1 LKKKIFINYTLT
13 FIIFFSFVYGIF
25 FLENSSGGAQNDSI
39 HVLNN
44 FDLFKTY
51 KLTNFP
57 WEKYDSSSLP
67 IYYFF
72 LDIFFETKKNLP
84 NLNIFLS
91 LVTLFFFFKI
101 IKKKLY
107 KKLDQSYVLLF
118 SIIIFLSPY
127 LRSSTF
133 WGLEEVI
140 GNCFFTI
147 SLYFLLLNDIKKKLK
162 YAIISI
168 FFACLAFYSRQSYI
182 FLVIFVFLDLISIKN
197 KISKNN
203 FIVCFLFFILL
214 IPSLY
219 FFYHWKSI
227 FPPIAENSRTFSI
240 NLSSIPFILSM
251 LSIYLIPFLIL
262 KTSNL
267 GEIKIF
273 FLKNFIN
280 LIILTIFF
288 VLILELSSFS
298 YLGGGAIK
306 KFLLLFIKN
315 GIIFNVLISF
325 IGSLTAIFIFR
336 YFDKKLKYFTFFLIL
351 TFVNIDIVFNEYFD
365 PIYFIFLVA
374 NFNFKKIDKTIIEK
388 FIYSIVTYFSL
399 FLIGAKS
406 YYL

>member
-1 LKKKIFINYTLT
+1 MKKKIFINYTLT
-13 FIIFFSFVYGIF
+13 LIIFFSFVYGIF

-39 HVLNN
+39 HVLKN

-57 WEKYDSSSLP
+57 WEKYNSTSLP

-72 LDIFFETKKNLP
+72 LDFFFETKKNLS
-84 NLNIFLS
+84 NLNIFFS

-101 IKKKLY
+101 IKKKLS
-107 KKLDQSYVLLF
+107 KKLDQSYILLF
-118 SIIIFLSPY
+118 SLIIFLSPY

-147 SLYFLLLNDIKKKLK
+147 SLYFLFLNDIKNKSK

-182 FLVIFVFLDLISIKN
+182 FLIIYVFFNLISIKD
-197 KISKNN
+197 KISKKN

-219 FFYHWKSI
+219 FFYHWKSM
-227 FPPIAENSRTFSI
+227 FPPIAQKNRDFSI
-240 NLSSIPFILSM
+240 YPSNIPFILSM

-262 KTSNL
+262 KTSKL
-267 GEIKIF
+267 REIKFF
-273 FLKNFIN
+273 FLKNLIN

-288 VLILELSSFS
+288 ILILDLSSFS

-315 GIIFNVLISF
+315 QIIINILIS
-325 IGSLTAIFIFR
+325 IISSLTIIYIFSC
-336 YFDKKLKYFTFFLIL
+336 FDKKTKYFTSLLIF
-351 TFVNIDIVFNEYFD
+351 TFINTDIIFNEYFD
-365 PIYFIFLVA
+365 PIYFIFLVT
-374 NFNFKKIDKTIIEK
+374 NFNYKKINKTIIEK
-388 FIYSIVTYFSL
+388 FIYFIVIYFSL
-399 FLIGAKS
+399 FLIGANS